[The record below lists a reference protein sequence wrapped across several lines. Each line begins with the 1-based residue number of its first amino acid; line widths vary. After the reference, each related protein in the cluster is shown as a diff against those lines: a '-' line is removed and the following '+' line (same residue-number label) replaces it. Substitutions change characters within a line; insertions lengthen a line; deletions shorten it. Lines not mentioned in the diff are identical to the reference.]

1 MLPPGH
7 IAAGFLTAKALLNF
21 VHPALTSQQH
31 NHLLWWG
38 MFFGFAPDIDMFY
51 VFFRQRSMLVSGN
64 EKISHRKFISHAP
77 ILWLIAGLL
86 IYFFSSSAYVKFI
99 GLLLWLGSWSHF
111 LLDSIYYGV
120 MWLWPFSSKIY
131 ALKDREVRWTI
142 YERSFFKHNWKFF
155 ILYTKKPLFYLEILI
170 IIVAIVIS
178 TKY

>member
-7 IAAGFLTAKALLNF
+7 IAVGFLTAKVLLHF
-21 VHPALTSQQH
+21 AHPALTPQEQSQ
-31 NHLLWWG
+31 LLWWG

-51 VFFRQRSMLVSGN
+51 AFFRQRSMLVVGD

-86 IYFFSSSAYVKFI
+86 IYFFSSSPYVKLI
-99 GLLLWLGSWSHF
+99 GLTFWLASWSHF

-131 ALKDREVRWTI
+131 ALKEREVRFKI
-142 YERSFFKHNWKFF
+142 EERTFFKHNWQFLK
-155 ILYTKKPLFYLEILI
+155 LYSKKSIFYLEIFI